1 MTQVCGILTTS
12 STHNTFMKLLS
23 TFLSLN
29 NYMMT
34 YPKQQ
39 FHNLLQKRL
48 QIQKKLPVND
58 PLFTKLY
65 LKEYEIEKDANTHIV
80 MDMIPLNP

>member
-1 MTQVCGILTTS
+1 
-12 STHNTFMKLLS
+12 
-23 TFLSLN
+23 
-29 NYMMT
+29 MT